1 MNVKLSVIKDGE
13 VYKQLTVAL
22 PVVIGR
28 GTEAGLT
35 IKHPLVS
42 RKHCELFAADGSV
55 QVKDLFSLNGTFVGG
70 ARVDTQAVVATGSE
84 LKLGVVEMTVEFSE
98 VLDAPSTAVHE
109 AQEPAAEVA
118 VPETAALET
127 AQVDEDESVSAADN
141 AALAEIDDF
150 EVNNNADGANEALDL
165 GDFEL
170 NEDAASPAE
179 ADSLDL
185 GDFEV
190 TDQAGDDEADALD
203 LGDFE
208 LNEDA
213 SGPAESEALD
223 LGDFELNEDAASPA
237 EADALDLGDFEV
249 SDQAGDGEAVDEMPS
264 LMDLANMA
272 DADVE
277 AATSAEQPASP
288 PEQNKTDDD
297 DDDDDDG
304 LQAFLSD
311 LGG

>member
-22 PVVIGR
+22 PIVIGR

-42 RKHCELFAADGSV
+42 REHCELFAADGSV
-55 QVKDLFSLNGTFVGG
+55 QVKDLGSTNGTFIDGHPIN
-70 ARVDTQAVVATGSE
+70 TQAVVISGND

-98 VLDAPSTAVHE
+98 VLDAPSTAVYE
-109 AQEPAAEVA
+109 AQELAAEVA
-118 VPETAALET
+118 APETV
-127 AQVDEDESVSAADN
+127 QVDEDESVSAADN

-150 EVNNNADGANEALDL
+150 GVNNNADGANEVLDL

-170 NEDAASPAE
+170 NEDAASP
-179 ADSLDL
+179 
-185 GDFEV
+185 V
-190 TDQAGDDEADALD
+190 
-203 LGDFE
+203 
-208 LNEDA
+208 
-213 SGPAESEALD
+213 
-223 LGDFELNEDAASPA
+223 

-249 SDQAGDGEAVDEMPS
+249 SDQAGGGEAVDEMPS

>member
-22 PVVIGR
+22 PIVIGR

-42 RKHCELFAADGSV
+42 REHCELFAADGSV
-55 QVKDLFSLNGTFVGG
+55 QVKDLGSTNGTFVDEDP
-70 ARVDTQAVVATGSE
+70 VNTPAVVATGSE

-98 VLDAPSTAVHE
+98 VLDAPSTAVYE
-109 AQEPAAEVA
+109 AQELAAEVA
-118 VPETAALET
+118 APETV
-127 AQVDEDESVSAADN
+127 QVDEDESVSAADN
-141 AALAEIDDF
+141 AVLAEIDDF

-165 GDFEL
+165 D
-170 NEDAASPAE
+170 
-179 ADSLDL
+179 
-185 GDFEV
+185 
-190 TDQAGDDEADALD
+190 
-203 LGDFE
+203 DFE

-223 LGDFELNEDAASPA
+223 LGDFELNEEAASPA
-237 EADALDLGDFEV
+237 EADALDLGDFELNEEAASPAEADALDLGDFEL
-249 SDQAGDGEAVDEMPS
+249 SDQAGGGEAVDEMPS

>member
-22 PVVIGR
+22 PIVIGR

-42 RKHCELFAADGSV
+42 REHCELFAADGSV
-55 QVKDLFSLNGTFVGG
+55 QVKDLGSTNGTFVDEDP
-70 ARVDTQAVVATGSE
+70 VNTQAVVATGSE

-98 VLDAPSTAVHE
+98 VLDAPSTAVYE
-109 AQEPAAEVA
+109 AQE
-118 VPETAALET
+118 L
-127 AQVDEDESVSAADN
+127 AADN

-150 EVNNNADGANEALDL
+150 GVNNNADGANE
-165 GDFEL
+165 
-170 NEDAASPAE
+170 
-179 ADSLDL
+179 
-185 GDFEV
+185 V
-190 TDQAGDDEADALD
+190 
-203 LGDFE
+203 
-208 LNEDA
+208 
-213 SGPAESEALD
+213 LD

-249 SDQAGDGEAVDEMPS
+249 SDQAGGGEAVDEMPS

>member
-185 GDFEV
+185 GDFE
-190 TDQAGDDEADALD
+190 
-203 LGDFE
+203 
-208 LNEDA
+208 
-213 SGPAESEALD
+213 
-223 LGDFELNEDAASPA
+223 LNEDAASPA

>member
-55 QVKDLFSLNGTFVGG
+55 QVKDLFSLNGTFVDGD
-70 ARVDTQAVVATGSE
+70 RVDTQAVVTTGSE

-98 VLDAPSTAVHE
+98 VSDAPSTAVHE
-109 AQEPAAEVA
+109 PQETVAEVA
-118 VPETAALET
+118 APETADIET

-141 AALAEIDDF
+141 DALEEIDDF
-150 EVNNNADGANEALDL
+150 EVSNDADGGDEALDL
-165 GDFEL
+165 GDFEV
-170 NEDAASPAE
+170 NEAASGPA
-179 ADSLDL
+179 
-185 GDFEV
+185 
-190 TDQAGDDEADALD
+190 EADALD

-208 LNEDA
+208 VNEAVSGPAESEALDLGDFEINEDASGPAEADALDLGDFEINEDA

-223 LGDFELNEDAASPA
+223 LGDFEVSKQ
-237 EADALDLGDFEV
+237 GD
-249 SDQAGDGEAVDEMPS
+249 DGEAVDEMPS

-272 DADVE
+272 DEDVE
-277 AATSAEQPASP
+277 AAASVDQPATP
-288 PEQNKTDDD
+288 PEQNKSDDD
-297 DDDDDDG
+297 DDDE
-304 LQAFLSD
+304 LQAFLND

>member
-70 ARVDTQAVVATGSE
+70 KRVDTQAVVATGSE

-98 VLDAPSTAVHE
+98 VSDALSTAVHQ
-109 AQEPAAEVA
+109 AQEPASEVVA
-118 VPETAALET
+118 PETADLET
-127 AQVDEDESVSAADN
+127 VQVDEDESVSAADN
-141 AALAEIDDF
+141 DSLAEI
-150 EVNNNADGANEALDL
+150 
-165 GDFEL
+165 
-170 NEDAASPAE
+170 
-179 ADSLDL
+179 

-190 TDQAGDDEADALD
+190 SNDADGGDDALD

-208 LNEDA
+208 INEDA
-213 SGPAESEALD
+213 SG
-223 LGDFELNEDAASPA
+223 PA

-249 SDQAGDGEAVDEMPS
+249 SEQDDDGEAVDEMPS

-272 DADVE
+272 DEDVE
-277 AATSAEQPASP
+277 ATASAEQPATP

-297 DDDDDDG
+297 DDDE
-304 LQAFLSD
+304 LQAFLND

>member
-22 PVVIGR
+22 PIVIGR

-42 RKHCELFAADGSV
+42 REHCELFAADGSV

-98 VLDAPSTAVHE
+98 VLDAPSTAVYE
-109 AQEPAAEVA
+109 AQELAAEVA
-118 VPETAALET
+118 APETV
-127 AQVDEDESVSAADN
+127 QVDEDESVSDADN

-150 EVNNNADGANEALDL
+150 EVNNNADGANEVLDL

-170 NEDAASPAE
+170 NEDAASP
-179 ADSLDL
+179 
-185 GDFEV
+185 V
-190 TDQAGDDEADALD
+190 EADALD

-208 LNEDA
+208 L
-213 SGPAESEALD
+213 
-223 LGDFELNEDAASPA
+223 
-237 EADALDLGDFEV
+237 
-249 SDQAGDGEAVDEMPS
+249 SDQAGGGEAVDEMPS

-272 DADVE
+272 DADVQ

>member
-22 PVVIGR
+22 PIVIGR

-42 RKHCELFAADGSV
+42 RQHCELFAADGSV
-55 QVKDLFSLNGTFVGG
+55 QVKDLGSTNGTFIDEDPVN
-70 ARVDTQAVVATGSE
+70 TQAVVATGSE

-98 VLDAPSTAVHE
+98 VLDAPSTAVYE
-109 AQEPAAEVA
+109 AQE
-118 VPETAALET
+118 L
-127 AQVDEDESVSAADN
+127 AADN

-150 EVNNNADGANEALDL
+150 GVNNNADGANE
-165 GDFEL
+165 
-170 NEDAASPAE
+170 
-179 ADSLDL
+179 
-185 GDFEV
+185 V
-190 TDQAGDDEADALD
+190 
-203 LGDFE
+203 
-208 LNEDA
+208 
-213 SGPAESEALD
+213 LD

-237 EADALDLGDFEV
+237 EADALDLGDFEL
-249 SDQAGDGEAVDEMPS
+249 SDQAGGGEAVDEMPS

>member
-42 RKHCELFAADGSV
+42 RKHCELFAADGAV

-70 ARVDTQAVVATGSE
+70 ERVDTQAVVATGSE

-98 VLDAPSTAVHE
+98 VSDALSTAVHQ
-109 AQEPAAEVA
+109 AQEPASEVVA
-118 VPETAALET
+118 PETADLET
-127 AQVDEDESVSAADN
+127 VQVDEDESVSAADN
-141 AALAEIDDF
+141 DSLAEI
-150 EVNNNADGANEALDL
+150 
-165 GDFEL
+165 
-170 NEDAASPAE
+170 
-179 ADSLDL
+179 

-190 TDQAGDDEADALD
+190 SNDADGGDDALD

-208 LNEDA
+208 INEDA
-213 SGPAESEALD
+213 SG
-223 LGDFELNEDAASPA
+223 PA

-249 SDQAGDGEAVDEMPS
+249 SEQDDDGEAVDEMPS

-272 DADVE
+272 DEDVE
-277 AATSAEQPASP
+277 AAASAEQPATP

-297 DDDDDDG
+297 DDDE
-304 LQAFLSD
+304 LQAFLND

>member
-70 ARVDTQAVVATGSE
+70 ERVDTQAVVATGSE

-98 VLDAPSTAVHE
+98 VSDALSTAVHQ
-109 AQEPAAEVA
+109 AQEPASEVVA
-118 VPETAALET
+118 PETADLET
-127 AQVDEDESVSAADN
+127 VQVDEDESVNAADN
-141 AALAEIDDF
+141 DSLAEIGDF
-150 EVNNNADGANEALDL
+150 EVSNDADGGDEALDL
-165 GDFEL
+165 GDFEI
-170 NEDAASPAE
+170 
-179 ADSLDL
+179 
-185 GDFEV
+185 
-190 TDQAGDDEADALD
+190 
-203 LGDFE
+203 
-208 LNEDA
+208 NEDA

-223 LGDFELNEDAASPA
+223 LGDFELNEDAASPP

-249 SDQAGDGEAVDEMPS
+249 NEDANGPAQSEALDLGDFEVSEQDDDGEAVDEMPS

-272 DADVE
+272 DEDVE
-277 AATSAEQPASP
+277 AAASAEQPANP

-297 DDDDDDG
+297 DDDE
-304 LQAFLSD
+304 LQAFLND

>member
-42 RKHCELFAADGSV
+42 RKHCELFAAEGSV
-55 QVKDLFSLNGTFVGG
+55 QVKDLFSLNGTFVDGD
-70 ARVDTQAVVATGSE
+70 RVDTQAVVATGSE

-109 AQEPAAEVA
+109 PQEPVAEVVA
-118 VPETAALET
+118 PETADLET
-127 AQVDEDESVSAADN
+127 VQVDEDESVSAADN
-141 AALAEIDDF
+141 DSLAEI
-150 EVNNNADGANEALDL
+150 
-165 GDFEL
+165 
-170 NEDAASPAE
+170 
-179 ADSLDL
+179 

-190 TDQAGDDEADALD
+190 SNDADGGDDALD

-208 LNEDA
+208 INEDA

-223 LGDFELNEDAASPA
+223 LGDFEVSKQ
-237 EADALDLGDFEV
+237 GD
-249 SDQAGDGEAVDEMPS
+249 DGEAVDEMPS

-272 DADVE
+272 DEDVE
-277 AATSAEQPASP
+277 AAASAEQPAAP
-288 PEQNKTDDD
+288 PEQKKTDDD
-297 DDDDDDG
+297 NDDE
-304 LQAFLSD
+304 LQAFLND

>member
-42 RKHCELFAADGSV
+42 RKHCELFAMDGSV
-55 QVKDLFSLNGTFVGG
+55 QVKDLFSLNGTFVDGN
-70 ARVDTQAVVATGSE
+70 RVDTIAAVAAGSE

-98 VLDAPSTAVHE
+98 VTDAPSTAVHE
-109 AQEPAAEVA
+109 VPEPAAQA
-118 VPETAALET
+118 APETAAIDS
-127 AQVDEDESVSAADN
+127 AQVDEDESVNAADN
-141 AALAEIDDF
+141 SALAEINDF
-150 EVNNNADGANEALDL
+150 EVNNSAEGGDGALDL
-165 GDFEL
+165 GDFE
-170 NEDAASPAE
+170 
-179 ADSLDL
+179 
-185 GDFEV
+185 V
-190 TDQAGDDEADALD
+190 
-203 LGDFE
+203 
-208 LNEDA
+208 NEDA
-213 SGPAESEALD
+213 SGPAESEALG
-223 LGDFELNEDAASPA
+223 LGDFELNEDVASPA

-249 SDQAGDGEAVDEMPS
+249 NEDASGPADAEALDLGDFEANEQAEEGEAVDEMPS

-277 AATSAEQPASP
+277 AAAGTDQPAATTDQP
-288 PEQNKTDDD
+288 AATPEQKKTNDDD
-297 DDDDDDG
+297 DDE

-311 LGG
+311 LGN

>member
-42 RKHCELFAADGSV
+42 RKHCELFAADGAV

-70 ARVDTQAVVATGSE
+70 ERVDTQAVVATGSE

-98 VLDAPSTAVHE
+98 VSDALSTAVHQ
-109 AQEPAAEVA
+109 AQEPASEVVA
-118 VPETAALET
+118 PETADLET
-127 AQVDEDESVSAADN
+127 VQVDEDESVSAADN
-141 AALAEIDDF
+141 DSLAEIGDF
-150 EVNNNADGANEALDL
+150 EVSNDADGGDDALDL
-165 GDFEL
+165 GDFEI
-170 NEDAASPAE
+170 NEDASGPA
-179 ADSLDL
+179 
-185 GDFEV
+185 
-190 TDQAGDDEADALD
+190 EADALD

-208 LNEDA
+208 INEDA
-213 SGPAESEALD
+213 SG
-223 LGDFELNEDAASPA
+223 PA

-249 SDQAGDGEAVDEMPS
+249 SEQDDDGEAVDEMPS

-272 DADVE
+272 DEDVE
-277 AATSAEQPASP
+277 AAASAEQPATP

-297 DDDDDDG
+297 DDDE
-304 LQAFLSD
+304 LQAFLND

>member
-22 PVVIGR
+22 PIVIGR

-42 RKHCELFAADGSV
+42 REHCELFAADGSV
-55 QVKDLFSLNGTFVGG
+55 QVKDLGSTNGTFVDEDP
-70 ARVDTQAVVATGSE
+70 VNTPAVVATGSE

-98 VLDAPSTAVHE
+98 VLDAPSTAVYE
-109 AQEPAAEVA
+109 AQELAAEVA
-118 VPETAALET
+118 APETV
-127 AQVDEDESVSAADN
+127 QVDEDESVSAADN

-150 EVNNNADGANEALDL
+150 EVNNNADGANE
-165 GDFEL
+165 
-170 NEDAASPAE
+170 
-179 ADSLDL
+179 
-185 GDFEV
+185 V
-190 TDQAGDDEADALD
+190 
-203 LGDFE
+203 
-208 LNEDA
+208 
-213 SGPAESEALD
+213 LD

-249 SDQAGDGEAVDEMPS
+249 SDQAGGGEAVDEMPS

>member
-22 PVVIGR
+22 PIVIGR

-42 RKHCELFAADGSV
+42 REHCELFAADGSV
-55 QVKDLFSLNGTFVGG
+55 QVKDLGSTNGTFVDEDP
-70 ARVDTQAVVATGSE
+70 VNTPAVVATGSE

-98 VLDAPSTAVHE
+98 VLDAPSTAVYE
-109 AQEPAAEVA
+109 AQE
-118 VPETAALET
+118 L
-127 AQVDEDESVSAADN
+127 AADN

-150 EVNNNADGANEALDL
+150 GVNNNADGANEVLDL

-170 NEDAASPAE
+170 NEDAASP
-179 ADSLDL
+179 
-185 GDFEV
+185 V
-190 TDQAGDDEADALD
+190 
-203 LGDFE
+203 
-208 LNEDA
+208 
-213 SGPAESEALD
+213 
-223 LGDFELNEDAASPA
+223 

-249 SDQAGDGEAVDEMPS
+249 SDQAGGGEAVDEMPS

>member
-22 PVVIGR
+22 PIVIGR

-42 RKHCELFAADGSV
+42 REHCELFAADGSV
-55 QVKDLFSLNGTFVGG
+55 QVKDLGSTNGTFVDEDP
-70 ARVDTQAVVATGSE
+70 VNTQAVVATGSE

-98 VLDAPSTAVHE
+98 VLDAPSTAVYE
-109 AQEPAAEVA
+109 AQELAAEV
-118 VPETAALET
+118 
-127 AQVDEDESVSAADN
+127 

-150 EVNNNADGANEALDL
+150 GVNNNADGANE
-165 GDFEL
+165 
-170 NEDAASPAE
+170 
-179 ADSLDL
+179 
-185 GDFEV
+185 V
-190 TDQAGDDEADALD
+190 
-203 LGDFE
+203 
-208 LNEDA
+208 
-213 SGPAESEALD
+213 LD

-249 SDQAGDGEAVDEMPS
+249 SDQAGGGEAVDEMPS

-272 DADVE
+272 DADVQ

>member
-22 PVVIGR
+22 PIVIGR

-42 RKHCELFAADGSV
+42 RQHCELFAADGSV
-55 QVKDLFSLNGTFVGG
+55 QVKDLGSTNGTFIDGHPIN
-70 ARVDTQAVVATGSE
+70 TQAVVISGND

-98 VLDAPSTAVHE
+98 VLDAPSTAVYE
-109 AQEPAAEVA
+109 AQE
-118 VPETAALET
+118 L
-127 AQVDEDESVSAADN
+127 AADN

-150 EVNNNADGANEALDL
+150 GVNNNADGANE
-165 GDFEL
+165 
-170 NEDAASPAE
+170 
-179 ADSLDL
+179 
-185 GDFEV
+185 V
-190 TDQAGDDEADALD
+190 
-203 LGDFE
+203 
-208 LNEDA
+208 
-213 SGPAESEALD
+213 LD

-249 SDQAGDGEAVDEMPS
+249 SDQAGGGEAVDEMPS

>member
-42 RKHCELFAADGSV
+42 RKHCELFAMDGSV
-55 QVKDLFSLNGTFVGG
+55 QVKDLFSLNGTFVDGN
-70 ARVDTQAVVATGSE
+70 RVDTIAAVAAGSE

-98 VLDAPSTAVHE
+98 VTDAPSTAVHE
-109 AQEPAAEVA
+109 VPEPAAQA
-118 VPETAALET
+118 APETAAIDP
-127 AQVDEDESVSAADN
+127 AQVDED
-141 AALAEIDDF
+141 
-150 EVNNNADGANEALDL
+150 
-165 GDFEL
+165 
-170 NEDAASPAE
+170 
-179 ADSLDL
+179 
-185 GDFEV
+185 
-190 TDQAGDDEADALD
+190 
-203 LGDFE
+203 
-208 LNEDA
+208 
-213 SGPAESEALD
+213 ESEALD
-223 LGDFELNEDAASPA
+223 LGDFELNEDVASPA

-249 SDQAGDGEAVDEMPS
+249 NEDASGPADAEALDLGDFEANEQAEEGEAVDEMPS

-277 AATSAEQPASP
+277 AAAGTDQPAAT
-288 PEQNKTDDD
+288 PEQKKTNDDD
-297 DDDDDDG
+297 DDE

-311 LGG
+311 LGN